1 MKMLK
6 ILSLL
11 AIVSIFA
18 ACGNSNVPDE
28 TETAATTV
36 ESRKSEH
43 VVSGNFGISLKGVY
57 KDYLKL
63 KDAFVE
69 TDAEKAG
76 SLAEILLVN
85 INTTDSNPLTEEQ
98 LKQWLRGKEMIV
110 KGLNIIKGEK
120 DINKQREG
128 FSIVSEGMYNNL
140 KTFGLKDLTIYQQHC
155 PMAFEKQGANWLSD
169 KETVA
174 NPYFGN
180 QMKECGEVTH
190 VLKN

>member
-1 MKMLK
+1 MLK